1 MGAIDRV
8 QPANPCR
15 FKSSCQAKEIGLV
28 IASSKMPARRRSPS
42 LSDRPLAYRVPT
54 AVDDDEPNGR
64 VSQKMCWA
72 ARG

>member
-28 IASSKMPARRRSPS
+28 IASSKMPAQPPTVPFSFGS
-42 LSDRPLAYRVPT
+42 ASGLSGPD
-54 AVDDDEPNGR
+54 
-64 VSQKMCWA
+64 SC
-72 ARG
+72 